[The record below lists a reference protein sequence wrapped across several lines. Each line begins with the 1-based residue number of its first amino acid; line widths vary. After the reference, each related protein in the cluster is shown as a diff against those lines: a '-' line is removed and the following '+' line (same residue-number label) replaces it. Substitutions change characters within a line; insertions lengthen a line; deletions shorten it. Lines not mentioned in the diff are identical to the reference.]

1 MSNFNS
7 FRHRFQLCNN
17 CLRAAFKGRF
27 TDLCLQQKIGAIL
40 NCSEIAEIKPR
51 TFNIMAQAVFIFRRA
66 HRQIPSEFPLKGAP
80 SSEKRL

>member
-51 TFNIMAQAVFIFRRA
+51 T
-66 HRQIPSEFPLKGAP
+66 L
-80 SSEKRL
+80 